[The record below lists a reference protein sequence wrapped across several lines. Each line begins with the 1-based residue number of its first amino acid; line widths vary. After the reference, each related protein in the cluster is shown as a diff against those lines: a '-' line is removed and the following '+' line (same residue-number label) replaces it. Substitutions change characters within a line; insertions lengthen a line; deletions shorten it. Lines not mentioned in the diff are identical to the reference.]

1 MTLVC
6 REGWVQKVA
15 LASCPLHMT
24 LMCREGWVQK
34 VALAS
39 CTLHVAEIF
48 SLLLLSLVPSI
59 EDFALHKLSFG
70 SFLLFS
76 ALYLAASYTLLR
88 YRETLMEVPG
98 DTNAQVVFAHKQ
110 WSFHEG
116 GAHNKLC
123 KDDFA

>member
-15 LASCPLHMT
+15 LAYCTLHMT
-24 LMCREGWVQK
+24 LVCREGWVQK

-88 YRETLMEVPG
+88 YT
-98 DTNAQVVFAHKQ
+98 DTH
-110 WSFHEG
+110 G
-116 GAHNKLC
+116 GTRRHQCTSRICTQTMVLP
-123 KDDFA
+123 